1 MKSKPKNL
9 LLPFLTICLVLYA
22 IFLSDKLGKFVID
35 GLMLTVNCVL
45 PTGLPFMIISDLY
58 RSLAYSNSGG
68 ILEKI
73 FERVFGM
80 PRAALGCFLCGNI
93 CGFPIGAMGVGDL
106 YKNGMID
113 KKRAERLIPISNNPS
128 LSFIVGGVGLGM
140 YKDIKAGILLAA
152 SVQLSAVITGLIL
165 REKRCKIEKNDY
177 YSCQKFDFVA
187 SVKRSGLAFVS
198 IASFITVFSVIAGA
212 LEIFLPEQIK
222 PIVALFLEVTRGA
235 RFFSSYGVSIP
246 LSISLCAFTL
256 TFGGISVLM
265 QSMALLN
272 DLDIKFTP
280 YVFIKFLQGIFA
292 FIISYI
298 LCLFMY

>member
-1 MKSKPKNL
+1 MKSKIKSL
-9 LLPFLTICLVLYA
+9 LLPFSTVCLVLYA
-22 IFLSDKLGKFVID
+22 VFLSDRLGKFVVE
-35 GLMLTVNCVL
+35 GLLLTVNCVL

-58 RSLAYSNSGG
+58 RSLAYSSGG
-68 ILEKI
+68 SIW
-73 FERVFGM
+73 ERMFKAIFGM

-106 YKNGMID
+106 YKNGVID

-140 YKDIKAGILLAA
+140 YKNMKAGIVLAIA
-152 SVQLSAVITGLIL
+152 VQLSAVITGMVL
-165 REKRCKIEKNDY
+165 RKKGSIIEENDY
-177 YSCQKFDFVA
+177 YSSQKFSFIA

-198 IASFITVFSVIAGA
+198 IASFIMVFSVVAGV
-212 LEIFLPEQIK
+212 LETFLPESVK
-222 PIVALFLEVTRGA
+222 PIVALLLEVTRGA
-235 RFFSSYGVSIP
+235 KFFASCGTALP

-272 DLDIKFTP
+272 DLDLKFTP
-280 YVFIKFLQGIFA
+280 YVFIKLMQGIFA
-292 FIISYI
+292 FIISYC
-298 LCLFMY
+298 LCIFIY